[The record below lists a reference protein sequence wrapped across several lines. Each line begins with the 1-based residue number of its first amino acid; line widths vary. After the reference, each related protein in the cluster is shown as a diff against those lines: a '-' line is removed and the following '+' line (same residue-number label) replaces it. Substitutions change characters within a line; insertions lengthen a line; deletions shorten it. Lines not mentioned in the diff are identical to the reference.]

1 MSSMRTPTAP
11 RSPRDPSPTGR
22 SGPASKRSAT
32 ATARTADAAAVEP
45 APEVRDRILNTA
57 SRLFYERGVRAVG
70 VDLVVLEA
78 AVAKTS
84 LYRYFPTKDDL
95 IVAFLQREDLE
106 FWAQWDGVAMQ
117 FPDDPAGE
125 LDAHMRWIGERLAR
139 SNYRGCPQ
147 INVAAEF
154 AEQDHPARQV
164 SRRHM
169 QALRGRLLDIAKRL
183 NVPRPKQLAAQLAVL
198 VNGAFVSS
206 GLLAAEEGTGVLRAA
221 LKALLAGARAGA

>member
-11 RSPRDPSPTGR
+11 RSPRDPASTSR
-22 SGPASKRSAT
+22 SGPASRRSAT
-32 ATARTADAAAVEP
+32 ATARSASVAAVES
-45 APEVRDRILNTA
+45 APEVRGRILDTA

-95 IVAFLQREDLE
+95 IVAFLEREDLE
-106 FWAQWDGVAMQ
+106 FWAQWDGVAAQ
-117 FPDDPAGE
+117 FADDPAGE

-169 QALRGRLLDIAKRL
+169 LALRGRLQDIAKRL

-206 GLLAAEEGTGVLRAA
+206 GLLGPEEATGVLRAA

>member
-1 MSSMRTPTAP
+1 MSSMRTPTPP
-11 RSPRDPSPTGR
+11 RSPRQTASTDSLAA
-22 SGPASKRSAT
+22 ASKRAAKGS
-32 ATARTADAAAVEP
+32 AAAE
-45 APEVRDRILNTA
+45 AALDVRDRILGTA

-95 IVAFLQREDLE
+95 IVAFLEREDLE
-106 FWAQWDGVAMQ
+106 FWAHWDSVAQ
-117 FPDDPAGE
+117 QCRDDPAAE

-164 SRRHM
+164 AQRHM

-183 NVPRPKQLAAQLAVL
+183 NAERPKQLAAQLAVL

-206 GLLAAEEGTGVLRAA
+206 GLLGPDEATSVLRGAV
-221 LKALLAGARAGA
+221 KALLAAARADA